1 MLSPQQCDDD
11 GKGRATP
18 VPPPGPRQSP
28 NAQTLS
34 RVPDSNGLCLC
45 VYWCRVR
52 DLNSRPTVYKD
63 NWAHARNL
71 DGIGTTRH
79 FAGVIVGLF
88 VVPTTATKAGAEL
101 NPRAEAPQAPESD
114 RMKVASTAWGHHETG
129 PRTCRFFGRGRP
141 AGIAGSLPL
150 SASQSASAPR

>member
-1 MLSPQQCDDD
+1 MLSPQQRDDD

-34 RVPDSNGLCLC
+34 RVPDSNDLCLC

-63 NWAHARNL
+63 TLAHARNPIN
-71 DGIGTTRH
+71 IGLTL
-79 FAGVIVGLF
+79 ANPSVAVVLIVVL
-88 VVPTTATKAGAEL
+88 T
-101 NPRAEAPQAPESD
+101 PRAELGD
-114 RMKVASTAWGHHETG
+114 LNF
-129 PRTCRFFGRGRP
+129 CRR
-141 AGIAGSLPL
+141 
-150 SASQSASAPR
+150 